1 MVEIKDT
8 SGHRIDDGP
17 SRRES
22 WRWRALNRAHFRCI
36 LVVLWMVVVASSLFL
51 FFFRHDLIR
60 GELESAST
68 FSVMAGS
75 VVYLFFGG
83 IRAFTFIP
91 ATYLVVS
98 AIPFFPAPQLFVLTL
113 IGILISSAS
122 TYYFAK
128 ALHLDEV
135 LARKHTRQIVALH
148 SALKRYELPFIIG
161 WSFCPVAPTDLICY
175 VCGVLKIDFRKCM
188 LGVAIGEGAICAI
201 YIFAGDFALRVL
213 HFRS

>member
-1 MVEIKDT
+1 MVEFKDT
-8 SGHRIDDGP
+8 SEHMSNDGP
-17 SRRES
+17 SR
-22 WRWRALNRAHFRCI
+22 WAFWHWRALNRGHFRGI
-36 LVVLWMVVVASSLFL
+36 LVALWLALVASSLFV
-51 FFFRHDLIR
+51 FFFRQDLLR
-60 GELESAST
+60 GQLESASA
-68 FSVMAGS
+68 FSVVAGS

-91 ATYLVVS
+91 ATYLVVT

-113 IGILISSAS
+113 VGILISSAS

-128 ALHLDEV
+128 ALHLDEL
-135 LARKHTRQIVALH
+135 LAHKHSRQLVALNT
-148 SALKRYELPFIIG
+148 ALKKYELPVIIG

-175 VCGVLKIDFRKCM
+175 VCGVLKIDFRKCL

-201 YIFAGDFALRVL
+201 YIFAGDYAMRVL